1 VPCYIRLKEPFDRA
15 RLLAC
20 GQVLIGM
27 LVMKF

>member
-1 VPCYIRLKEPFDRA
+1 MRLKEPFGRL

-27 LVMKF
+27 LMMKF